1 MNILPYFL
9 PIRLAKDWP
18 LIVEARRGQR
28 TTSLS
33 HCPSLTS
40 SDFPCFWTQENPFLF
55 RASWWSLHSRCYI
68 SSSYHN
74 LLSMAGTLFWLLIA
88 IPERLL
94 YVVHLETSAST
105 PLPIGLNPRP
115 SQSYLL
121 IPPFR
126 NGLSPLLS
134 NYDHFGSLPLS
145 RVIPLTK
152 KQIIHQ

>member
-1 MNILPYFL
+1 MNEHPAIFFTYKVGQ
-9 PIRLAKDWP
+9 RLAP
-18 LIVEARRGQR
+18 Y
-28 TTSLS
+28 S
-33 HCPSLTS
+33 
-40 SDFPCFWTQENPFLF
+40 
-55 RASWWSLHSRCYI
+55 WSLKGPKENFIITLPFSHFFRFPLHLNSREPISFSCLLMESAFYI

-105 PLPIGLNPRP
+105 PPPIGLNPRP